1 MKTQRFG
8 DGKVEIFVT
17 SMWPKLQSP
26 ESFTNAKP
34 EAVLAQASG
43 ICLRQLR
50 EKLKRNT
57 ELNLHVSVQPV
68 A

>member
-8 DGKVEIFVT
+8 GGKAEIFVA
-17 SMWPKLQSP
+17 SMWPKLQSF
-26 ESFTNAKP
+26 ESFTDAKP
-34 EAVLAQASG
+34 ETLLAQASG
-43 ICLRQLR
+43 ICLRQLK